1 MKSGL
6 ALSPPLLMSKNLRS
20 ITVIALLAAAL
31 VALFVL
37 LRQRRDEP
45 RPGPASGKLVIH
57 FLDVGQGDSELI
69 QLPEGQTMLID
80 SGDRGAPTV
89 DLLRKY
95 GVTQID
101 LVIATHPHSD
111 HIGEMKDVMRA
122 FKVREFWDSGFN
134 HSTRTYGD
142 MLQEVKDEGIKF
154 STPKRGETRTFGP
167 VLIEVL
173 NPSNELADDNPNNA
187 SIVVRLSFGQ
197 KRFLFTGDAEM
208 YETAAKP
215 SAWEQML
222 SAEPEK
228 LRADLLKA
236 AHHGSSNGTTR
247 EVLDAVRPSIMT
259 ISCAAGN
266 DYHHPHPRVMRML
279 EQDQSHIKLYRTD
292 LEGTITA
299 SCDGNDIE
307 MSSDRQ
313 VAQGRL
319 YLTGDEVA
327 GTVAG
332 DVRSD
337 SAPHSRGGRR
347 SR

>member
-1 MKSGL
+1 
-6 ALSPPLLMSKNLRS
+6 MSKNLRS
-20 ITVIALLAAAL
+20 IVVIALLAAAI
-31 VALFVL
+31 VALFLVV
-37 LRQRRDEP
+37 RHRHDEP
-45 RPGPASGKLVIH
+45 QPGPASGKLLIH
-57 FLDVGQGDSELI
+57 FLYVGQGDSELI

-80 SGDRGAPTV
+80 SGDRGALTV

-111 HIGEMKDVMRA
+111 HIGEMRDVMRA

-142 MLQEVKDEGIKF
+142 MLQEIKDEGIKF

-173 NPSNELADDNPNNA
+173 NPSNDLADDNPNNA

-197 KRFLFTGDAEM
+197 KKFLFAGDAEM

-215 SAWEQML
+215 SAWQQML
-222 SAEPEK
+222 NDEPDK

-247 EVLDAVRPSIMT
+247 EVLDAVKPAIMT

-279 EQDQSHIKLYRTD
+279 EQDQNRIKLYRTD

-307 MSSDRQ
+307 MSSDRR
-313 VAQGRL
+313 VAQDRL

-332 DVRSD
+332 DGGSKSSR
-337 SAPHSRGGRR
+337 HSRGGRGAR
-347 SR
+347 